1 MIFHSNLIELLHW
14 RALHQPDRLAY
25 AFLKDGD
32 VEEARLTYAELDKKA
47 NGIAAM
53 LQQEHAHGERV
64 LLVYPSG
71 LDYIAAFFGCLKAG
85 AIAVPTYPPRLNR
98 SLSRLQT
105 IASDALPAVAL
116 TTTSIL
122 SGIEDFLCEDSYLR
136 AARWHA
142 TDTIQDSLGAEWKRP
157 EITGETLAFLQYTSG
172 STGTPKGVMVS
183 NGNLLHN
190 ERIIQQACGHT
201 EESTF
206 VGWLPLYHDM
216 GLIGNILQPLFIGAP
231 SFLMSPAAFLQ
242 SPVCWLRAITRYR
255 AATSGGPNFA
265 YDLCVRR
272 VSAEQ
277 RETLDLSSWNTAFNG
292 AEPIRIATM
301 ERFAD
306 AFQSCGFRRKAFYPC
321 YGLAEATLFVTGD
334 SDRKGPVMLTVRP
347 EALRRGQVVE
357 STDEQEYGQA
367 LVSCGPIPPGQRVV
381 IADPDSCL
389 QSPPGHVGEIWLA
402 GPSVAQGYW
411 GRPQE
416 TEETFRAR
424 FADTGEGPFLRTG
437 DTGFIREGE
446 LFVTGRL
453 KDLII
458 IRGRNY
464 YPQDIELTVERCH
477 PELRPGCGA
486 AFSID
491 AEGEELLVVVQEVQ
505 RRRTANLNHVIGDIR
520 QAIAEEYE
528 LQAHAIVLVQIGGVP
543 KTSSGKVQ
551 RNACREQF
559 LEGGLS
565 VVAEWRSLA
574 PSSEAVS
581 AGSTLLPGNREDVES
596 WLRSWLAA
604 RLNIRTDHLEGD
616 RPFTRYGID
625 SLVAVELAHEIEMKL
640 GIVAPLSAFLQ
651 SASLSEL
658 AAHVFAASTTPARSL
673 RRAGIGNSS
682 EHPLSRGQEA
692 LLFLHQLNPA
702 SPAYNI
708 VGALRIPARADVGRL
723 RRAFQALVDRHAS
736 LRTTFEVRSGKPVQK
751 IHERVDLCFEE
762 VDLPEA
768 DEELLMMRVNEEAQ
782 RPFDLEAGPLFRV
795 QVFAIPDGGRILLVS
810 VHHIVAD
817 FWSLAV
823 LIQELDALYTV
834 GKKDA
839 DPTLLPLSLE
849 YVDYVRWQAESL
861 AGDEGEKLW
870 SYWRE
875 QLSGELPV
883 LNLPLDRQR
892 EGGDQGG
899 SQSLKLS
906 PELTQALKELSRSR
920 DATLFSTLLTG
931 YYVLLHRY
939 TGQEAIIL
947 GSPTAGRHRAGSSNV
962 VGYFVNTLPLRV
974 RVAGNLTVET
984 LLANVKQTV
993 LDALDHQDYPL
1004 ATLVE
1009 RLKPGRH
1016 PGRVSLFQTVF
1027 VMQKMPT
1034 LGSAGLESLALGEA
1048 GVRLGGSLDFE
1059 SVALEQRTALFDLT
1073 LTMAE
1078 VENRLMA
1085 TLQYRSE
1092 IFEAATAARMLKHF
1106 EMLLE
1111 GIVASPEMRVSELP
1125 LLTAEEQIALGERW
1139 NNDKECHEHGQ
1150 KPDAYSRMTLH
1161 EAFARQARE
1170 TPDAIAV
1177 TFEGRRMT
1185 YAELDSSANQLA
1197 RYLRRE
1203 GVSAE
1208 ALVGVMMHRSLDMVV
1223 TLLGI
1228 LKAGGAYVPLDPSY
1242 PADRLRWM
1250 MDDSRVCVV
1259 VTEERFADKL
1269 HPGVAAVIVEAD
1281 RDYINREDDGSLPDV
1296 VCAENAAYVIYT
1308 SGSTGT
1314 PKGVVV
1320 THNNVQRLF
1329 TATRGWFDFDAGDE
1343 WTMFHSYAFDFS
1355 VWELWGALLHGG
1367 RLVVVPYLLSRSPET
1382 FYELLR
1388 EEGVTVLNQTPS
1400 AFRQLMQVDAKSG
1413 AGSPLRL
1420 RYVIFGGEALDVRSL
1435 RPWFERHGEEHPRMV
1450 NMYGITET
1458 TVHVTYR
1465 LLQEAD
1471 AIGATGSLIGGP
1483 IPDLQLYPLDLS
1495 GGPVPIGVVGEL
1507 YVGGEG
1513 LSRGYLGRP
1522 DLTADRFVPDPF
1534 SGRPGKRLYRTGDLG
1549 RLTASSDIEFL
1560 GRADDQVKIRGFRIE
1575 PGEVEAALL
1584 QQPGVREAIVVA
1596 RADDS
1601 GDSRLVAYI
1610 VADQEDSLNSS
1621 ALHRFL
1627 KERLPQHMIPSAF
1640 VTVDKCPLTINGK
1653 IDLRAL
1659 SAMESELTLSRSFL
1673 PPRDEVEEIL
1683 ADVWAEVLGVPRVG
1697 IHDNFFEMGGDS
1709 IRSIQLRSQAL
1720 ERGLDISLLQIF
1732 ERQTIAELARDIAR
1746 GVQPQTDMLR
1756 KQPFGLISDKDR
1768 EKLPPTVEDA
1778 YPLTKLQL
1786 GLVFHSAHSA
1796 DYETYITSVH
1806 MRAPLDMNS
1815 LRQAIKRLVARHEM
1829 LRTSFYLTGFSE
1841 ALQLVHRAAPLHLEI
1856 HDLRRLSRDEQE
1868 RLLAAWFENQR
1879 KTACDWANLP
1889 LVRFIIHRR
1898 SHDAFQFT
1906 LAEPFL
1912 DGWSVASLLTELFTL
1927 YVSNLTK
1934 AGDFELPPMRASIG
1948 DYVALEREAL
1958 ASVETR
1964 EYWTEKL
1971 HDCKASR
1978 LPRLPRA
1985 LRLLSESVSVR
1996 RLNVPISDEVSVG
2009 LQRLSAA
2016 LGVSLKSVLL
2026 AAHVKVLSLILGRA
2040 DVITGVLANGRPET
2054 VDGERLLGLFLN
2066 AMPFRF
2072 AVEGGA
2078 WEELIRATFDAEL
2091 EMLPHR
2097 RYPLAE
2103 LQRAQGRVSL
2113 FDTVFNFTH
2122 FHVYEGL
2129 EKLNAVEVLDT
2140 YASEQTYFDLTAQ
2153 FNIDHAAATF
2163 RLRLAL
2169 DYIATELSDE
2179 QVVSIGNHYGRVL
2192 AAMVEDP
2199 AGRHESLPRIPDNE
2213 RRKVLVDWNETANHY
2228 AEPHLLHSLIES
2240 QVARTPRNVAVVFE
2254 EEALTY
2260 DELNRRAN
2268 QLAHYLI
2275 SVGARPET
2283 PVGVLMDR
2291 SVDIVVGLLA
2301 VLKTG
2306 APYLPLDADY
2316 PDERLNF
2323 MLNDGHVSLVLTQER
2338 WLPRISSLAVR
2349 VVCVDGI
2356 GNALRSFPKEN
2367 PDISAAPENL
2377 AYVIYTSGSTGEPK
2391 GATNTHAGICN
2402 RLLWMQDEYRLTEA
2416 DRVLQKTPFSF
2427 DVSVWEFFW
2436 PLLVGARLIVARPGG
2451 HQDPAYLIRLIE
2463 EQGVSIVH
2471 FVPSMLQVLLEQ
2483 PGLEACSSLKRVI
2496 CSGEALPFQLQQ
2508 RFFARLRAD
2517 LHNLYGP
2524 TEAAVDVTFW
2534 RCDPRDERQVV
2545 PIGRPISNT
2554 QIYILDESCE
2564 PVPIGVEGELH
2575 IAGAN
2580 LARDY
2585 LNQPGLTAT
2594 KFIPNPFSDGGARLY
2609 KTGDLARYLM
2619 DGSIEFLGRID
2630 HQIKLRGCRIE
2641 LGEIEAVL
2649 SSHPSIREAVATA
2662 ETGSSGNHRLTAYV
2676 VPAREPAPTVAELRS
2691 FLRRK
2696 LPAYMVPNDFIT
2708 LSALPISAN
2717 GKLDRRKL
2725 PDAAAQ
2731 QRRNEQLNRLVD
2743 ELERLSEEEARAAL
2757 VGTMSDGAKS
2767 PGRERRG
2774 QID

>member
-1 MIFHSNLIELLHW
+1 MIFHSNLVELLHW

-53 LQQEHAHGERV
+53 LQQARAQGERI

-105 IASDALPAVAL
+105 IASDAQPAIAL
-116 TTTSIL
+116 TTSSIL
-122 SGIEDFLCEDSYLR
+122 SGIEDFLCEDPYLR
-136 AARWHA
+136 AARWQA
-142 TDTIQDSLGAEWKRP
+142 TDTIQDSLGAEWKP
-157 EITGETLAFLQYTSG
+157 PDITGETLAFLQYTSG
-172 STGTPKGVMVS
+172 STATPKGVMVS
-183 NGNLLHN
+183 HGNLLHN
-190 ERIIQQACGHT
+190 ERLIQQACGHT

-292 AEPIRIATM
+292 AEPIRLATM
-301 ERFAD
+301 ERFAS
-306 AFQSCGFRRKAFYPC
+306 AFQSCGFRRNAFYPC

-334 SDRKGPVMLTVRP
+334 SYRKGPVALTVQP
-347 EALRRGQVVE
+347 EALRRRRVVE
-357 STDEQEYGQA
+357 STDEQGHSQA
-367 LVSCGPIPPGQRVV
+367 LVSCGPTLPGQRVV
-381 IADPDSCL
+381 IADPDSRL
-389 QSPPGHVGEIWLA
+389 QSPHGHIGEIWLA

-411 GRPQE
+411 GHPQG
-416 TEETFRAR
+416 TEETFHAR
-424 FADTGEGPFLRTG
+424 LADTGEGPFLRTG
-437 DTGFIREGE
+437 DTGFVREGE

-491 AEGEELLVVVQEVQ
+491 AEGEELLVVVQEAQ
-505 RRRTANLNHVIGDIR
+505 RRRTANLNHIIGDIR
-520 QAIAEEYE
+520 QAIAEEHE
-528 LQAHAIVLVQIGGVP
+528 LQAHAIVLVQVGGVP

-551 RNACREQF
+551 RSACREHF
-559 LEGGLS
+559 LEGSLS
-565 VVAEWRSLA
+565 VVAEWRALA
-574 PSSEAVS
+574 PSGETVS
-581 AGSTLLPGNREDVES
+581 AGPTLLPSSREDVES

-604 RLNIRTDHLEGD
+604 RLNIRPEELEGD

-625 SLVAVELAHEIEMKL
+625 SLAAVELAHEIETQL
-640 GIVAPLSAFLQ
+640 GVVAPLSALLQ
-651 SASLSEL
+651 STSLSEL
-658 AAHVFAASTTPARSL
+658 VTRVFATSTSPARSL
-673 RRAGIGNSS
+673 RQTGRGDKS

-692 LLFLHQLNPA
+692 LFFLHQLNPD

-708 VGALRIPARADVGRL
+708 AGALRIPAHADVGRL

-736 LRTTFEVRSGKPVQK
+736 LRTTFGVRSGKPAQR
-751 IHERVDLCFEE
+751 IHERMELCFQEI
-762 VDLPEA
+762 DLPEV
-768 DEELLMMRVNEEAQ
+768 DEESLMRRVNEEAQ
-782 RPFDLEAGPLFRV
+782 RPFDLEIGPLLRA
-795 QVFAIPDGGRILLVS
+795 QVFTIPGSGRILLVS
-810 VHHIVAD
+810 IHHIVAD

-823 LIQELDALYTV
+823 LIQELDTLYAADN
-834 GKKDA
+834 KDA
-839 DPTLLPLSLE
+839 DPTLPPLSLE
-849 YVDYVRWQAESL
+849 YVDYSRWQAELL
-861 AGDEGEKLW
+861 AGAEGERLW

-883 LNLPLDRQR
+883 LNLPSDSRR
-892 EGGDQGG
+892 HGGDSGG

-906 PELTQALKELSRSR
+906 PELTRDLKELSRSR
-920 DATLFSTLLTG
+920 DTTLFCTLLTG
-931 YYVLLHRY
+931 YYVLLRRY
-939 TGQEAIIL
+939 TGQEDIIL

-974 RVAGNLTVET
+974 RVAGDLTVET
-984 LLANVKQTV
+984 LLTRVKQAV
-993 LDALDHQDYPL
+993 LDALDHQEYPL

-1009 RLKPGRH
+1009 RLNPGRH
-1016 PGRVSLFQTVF
+1016 PGRGSLFQTVF
-1027 VMQKMPT
+1027 VMQKTPT
-1034 LGSAGLESLALGEA
+1034 LGVPGLESLALGEA

-1059 SVALEQRTALFDLT
+1059 SVAIEQRTALFDLT

-1078 VENRLMA
+1078 VENRLVA
-1085 TLQYRSE
+1085 TLQYRSAL
-1092 IFEAATAARMLKHF
+1092 FDAAPAARMLKHF
-1106 EMLLE
+1106 ETLLE
-1111 GIVASPEMRVSELP
+1111 GIVASPEMLVSELP
-1125 LLTAEEQIALGERW
+1125 LLTAEEQRALGKRW
-1139 NNDKECHEHGQ
+1139 NKDKGCQGRYRKHGV
-1150 KPDAYSRMTLH
+1150 DSRMTLH
-1161 EAFARQARE
+1161 AAFARQVRE
-1170 TPDAIAV
+1170 TPDAIAI
-1177 TFEGRRMT
+1177 TFEERRMT
-1185 YAELDSSANQLA
+1185 YAELDSRANQLA
-1197 RYLRRE
+1197 RYLRRQ

-1208 ALVGVMMHRSLDMVV
+1208 ALVGVMMSRSLDMVV
-1223 TLLGI
+1223 ALLGV

-1242 PADRLRWM
+1242 PTDRLRWM
-1250 MDDSRVCVV
+1250 MGDSRVCVV

-1269 HPGVAAVIVEAD
+1269 SPGVTAVVIDAD
-1281 RDYINREDDGSLPDV
+1281 RDYIGREDAGSLPDV
-1296 VCAENAAYVIYT
+1296 AHAENAAYVIYT

-1320 THNNVQRLF
+1320 THDNVRRLF
-1329 TATRGWFDFDAGDE
+1329 TATSGWFDFDAGDV

-1367 RLVVVPYLLSRSPET
+1367 RLVVVPYMLSRSPEA
-1382 FYELLR
+1382 FYELLC
-1388 EEGVTVLNQTPS
+1388 EEGVTALNQTPS
-1400 AFRQLMQVDAKSG
+1400 AFRQLIRGDAKSG
-1413 AGSPLRL
+1413 MSGALRL
-1420 RYVIFGGEALDVRSL
+1420 RYVIFGGEALNVQGL
-1435 RPWFERHGEEHPRMV
+1435 KPWFERHGDQRPRMV

-1465 LLQEAD
+1465 PLREAD
-1471 AIGATGSLIGGP
+1471 AISAIGSLIGGP
-1483 IPDLQLYPLDLS
+1483 IPDLQLYPLDFS
-1495 GGPVPIGVVGEL
+1495 GRPVPIGVVGEL

-1522 DLTADRFVPDPF
+1522 DLTAERFVPDPF

-1549 RLTASSDIEFL
+1549 RLTASDDIEFL
-1560 GRADDQVKIRGFRIE
+1560 GRADNQVKIRGFRIE
-1575 PGEVEAALL
+1575 PGEIEAALL
-1584 QQPGVREAIVVA
+1584 QYPGVREAIVAV

-1601 GDSRLVAYI
+1601 GDNRLVAY
-1610 VADQEDSLNSS
+1610 VVTDQEEASNSS
-1621 ALHRFL
+1621 ALHHFL

-1640 VTVDKCPLTINGK
+1640 VVVDKFPLTVNGK

-1659 SAMESELTLSRSFL
+1659 SARESAPALSRSFS

-1683 ADVWAEVLGVPRVG
+1683 TEVWAEALGVPRVG

-1709 IRSIQLRSQAL
+1709 IRSIQVRSLAL

-1732 ERQTIAELARDIAR
+1732 EHQTIAELARDVAR
-1746 GVQPQTDMLR
+1746 GVQTRSDPLR
-1756 KQPFGLISDKDR
+1756 KRPFSLISDKDR
-1768 EKLPPTVEDA
+1768 EKLPATVEDA

-1786 GLVFHSAHSA
+1786 GLIFHSAHSA
-1796 DYETYITSVH
+1796 DYETYVTSVH
-1806 MRAPLDMNS
+1806 VRAPLDMSS
-1815 LRQAIKRLVARHEM
+1815 LRQAIERLVARHET
-1829 LRTSFYLTGFSE
+1829 LRASFDLTGFSE
-1841 ALQLVHRAAPLHLEI
+1841 PLQLAHRTAPLHLEV
-1856 HDLRRLSRDEQE
+1856 HDLRLLPSDEQE
-1868 RLLAAWFENQR
+1868 RLLAAWFETQR
-1879 KTACDWANLP
+1879 KTKCDWRRLP
-1889 LVRFIIHRR
+1889 LVRFAVHRR
-1898 SHDAFQFT
+1898 SQDTFQFT

-1927 YVSNLTK
+1927 YVSSLTE
-1934 AGDFELPPMRASIG
+1934 AGDFELPPVRASIG

-1958 ASVETR
+1958 ASVGTR
-1964 EYWTEKL
+1964 KYWTEKL
-1971 HDCKASR
+1971 RDCTPSR

-1985 LRLLSESVSVR
+1985 WRLSSESACVR
-1996 RLNVPISDEVSVG
+1996 RLNVPIPDDVSVG

-2016 LGVSLKSVLL
+2016 LGVPLKSVLL
-2026 AAHVKVLSLILGRA
+2026 AAHVKVLSLTLGRA
-2040 DVITGVLANGRPET
+2040 DVMTGVLANGRPET
-2054 VDGERLLGLFLN
+2054 VDGARLLGLFLN
-2066 AMPFRF
+2066 ATPFRF
-2072 AVEGGA
+2072 AIEGGS
-2078 WEELIRATFDAEL
+2078 WEELISAAFDAEL
-2091 EMLPHR
+2091 EMFPHR

-2103 LQRAQGRVSL
+2103 LQRAHGRAPL

-2122 FHVYEGL
+2122 FHVYVGL
-2129 EKLNAVEVLDT
+2129 EKLKTIEVLDT

-2153 FNIDHAAATF
+2153 FNIDHAAAAF

-2179 QVVSIGNHYGRVL
+2179 QVVSIGDHYARVM
-2192 AAMVEDP
+2192 AAMVGDP
-2199 AGRHESLPRIPDNE
+2199 GKRHESLPRTSDDE
-2213 RRKVLVDWNETANHY
+2213 RRKALVDWNKTAKHY
-2228 AEPHLLHSLIES
+2228 AEPQLLHRLIES
-2240 QVARTPRNVAVVFE
+2240 QVARAPHNVAVVFE
-2254 EEALTY
+2254 EEQLTY

-2268 QLAHYLI
+2268 RLAHYLI

-2291 SVDIVVGLLA
+2291 SADMVVGLLA
-2301 VLKTG
+2301 VLKAG
-2306 APYLPLDADY
+2306 APYLPLDPDY

-2323 MLNDGHVSLVLTQER
+2323 MLKDGQASLVLTQER
-2338 WLPRISSLAVR
+2338 WLPRISAPAVLVVR
-2349 VVCVDGI
+2349 VDNIEG
-2356 GNALRSFPKEN
+2356 ALRYFPEEN
-2367 PDISAAPENL
+2367 PDVPAAPENS
-2377 AYVIYTSGSTGEPK
+2377 AYVIYTSGSTGAPK
-2391 GATNTHAGICN
+2391 GAINTHAGICN

-2416 DRVLQKTPFSF
+2416 DCVLQKTPFSF

-2451 HQDPAYLIRLIE
+2451 HQDPAYLIRLIK
-2463 EQGVSIVH
+2463 EQDVSIAH
-2471 FVPSMLQVLLEQ
+2471 FVPSMLRVLLEQ
-2483 PGLEACSSLKRVI
+2483 PGLEACGSLKRVI

-2508 RFFARLRAD
+2508 YFFARLRAE

-2554 QIYILDESCE
+2554 QIYLLDESCDLA
-2564 PVPIGVEGELH
+2564 PIGSEGELY

-2580 LARDY
+2580 LARGY
-2585 LNQPGLTAT
+2585 LNQPGLTAA
-2594 KFIPNPFSDGGARLY
+2594 KFIPNPFGEGGARLY
-2609 KTGDLARYLM
+2609 KTGDIARYLT
-2619 DGSIEFLGRID
+2619 DGGIEFLGRID
-2630 HQIKLRGCRIE
+2630 HQVKLRGCRIE

-2649 SSHPSIREAVATA
+2649 SSHPVVREAVVTVEAA
-2662 ETGSSGNHRLTAYV
+2662 SGGNHRLTAYV
-2676 VPAREPAPTVAELRS
+2676 TPARGSAPTVAELRS
-2691 FLRRK
+2691 FLRSK
-2696 LPAYMVPNDFIT
+2696 LPAYMAPNDFII
-2708 LSALPISAN
+2708 LSALPIGAN

-2725 PDAAAQ
+2725 PDAARR
-2731 QRRNEQLNRLVD
+2731 QRRNEQLGRLVD
-2743 ELERLSEEEARAAL
+2743 QLEQLSEEEATAAL
-2757 VGTMSDGAKS
+2757 SGTDA
-2767 PGRERRG
+2767 
-2774 QID
+2774 

>member
-1 MIFHSNLIELLHW
+1 MIFHSNLLQLLHW

-32 VEEARLTYAELDKKA
+32 VEEARLTYAELDEKA
-47 NGIAAM
+47 KGVAAM
-53 LQQEHAHGERV
+53 LQQEHAQGERV

-105 IASDALPAVAL
+105 IASDALPAIAL
-116 TTTSIL
+116 TTSSIL
-122 SGIEDFLCEDSYLR
+122 SGIEDFLCEDPHLG

-142 TDTIQDSLGAEWKRP
+142 TDTIQDSLGADWRP
-157 EITGETLAFLQYTSG
+157 PDITGETLAFLQYTSG
-172 STGTPKGVMVS
+172 STATPKGVMVS
-183 NGNLLHN
+183 HGNLLHN
-190 ERIIQQACGHT
+190 ERLIQQACGHT

-242 SPVCWLRAITRYR
+242 SPVCWLRAIACYR

-277 RETLDLSSWNTAFNG
+277 RETLDLSSWSTAFNG
-292 AEPIRIATM
+292 AEPIRLATM
-301 ERFAD
+301 ERFAS
-306 AFQSCGFRRKAFYPC
+306 AFQSCGFQRKAFYPC
-321 YGLAEATLFVTGD
+321 YGLAEGTLFVSGD
-334 SDRKGPVMLTVRP
+334 SYRKGPVALTVRP
-347 EALRRGQVVE
+347 EVLRRRQVVE
-357 STDEQEYGQA
+357 STDEQEYGQT
-367 LVSCGPIPPGQRVV
+367 LVSCGPILPGQRVV
-381 IADPDSCL
+381 IADPDSHL
-389 QSPPGHVGEIWLA
+389 QSTPGHVGEIWLA

-416 TEETFRAR
+416 TEEIFHAR
-424 FADTGEGPFLRTG
+424 LTDTGEGPFLRTG
-437 DTGFIREGE
+437 DTGFIRDGE

-491 AEGEELLVVVQEVQ
+491 VEGEELLVVVQEVQ
-505 RRRTANLNHVIGDIR
+505 RRRTANLNNIIGDIR
-520 QAIAEEYE
+520 QAIAEEHE
-528 LQAHAIVLVQIGGVP
+528 LQAHAIVLVQVGGVP

-551 RNACREQF
+551 RNACRKQF
-559 LEGGLS
+559 LEESLN
-565 VVAEWRSLA
+565 VVAEWRALT
-574 PSSEAVS
+574 PSSETNAT
-581 AGSTLLPGNREDVES
+581 GSTLLPGNRPGNRKDFES
-596 WLRSWLAA
+596 WLRSWLAT
-604 RLNIRTDHLEGD
+604 RLNIRTDELAGD

-625 SLVAVELAHEIEMKL
+625 SLAAVELVHEIETRL
-640 GIVAPLSAFLQ
+640 GIVTPLSVLLQ
-651 SASLSEL
+651 STSLSEL
-658 AAHVFAASTTPARSL
+658 ATHVFAASTTTAKPLRQAGRSN
-673 RRAGIGNSS
+673 AS
-682 EHPLSRGQEA
+682 EYPLSRGQEA
-692 LLFLHQLNPA
+692 LFFLHQINPDN
-702 SPAYNI
+702 PAYNI
-708 VGALRIPARADVGRL
+708 VGALRIPAHADIKRL
-723 RRAFQALVDRHAS
+723 RQAFQALVDRHTS
-736 LRTTFEVRSGKPVQK
+736 LRTTFVVRSGKPVQR
-751 IHERVDLCFEE
+751 IHERVELCFLE

-768 DEELLMMRVNEEAQ
+768 NEELLMRRVNEEAQ
-782 RPFDLEAGPLFRV
+782 RPFDLETGSLLRV
-795 QVFAIPDGGRILLVS
+795 HVFAIPNGGRILLVS
-810 VHHIVAD
+810 MHHIVAD

-823 LIQELDALYTV
+823 LFKELDALYAV
-834 GKKDA
+834 GEKDA
-839 DPTLLPLSLE
+839 DLTLPSLSLE

-861 AGDEGEKLW
+861 SGAEEERLW

-883 LNLPLDRQR
+883 LNLPFDRQR
-892 EGGDQGG
+892 QGGDQGG

-906 PELTQALKELSRSR
+906 PKLTRDLQEFGHSR
-920 DATLFSTLLTG
+920 DTTLFSTLLTG

-939 TGQEAIIL
+939 TGQEDIIL
-947 GSPTAGRHRAGSSNV
+947 GSPVAGRHRAGSSNI

-974 RVAGNLTVET
+974 KVAGYLTVET
-984 LLANVKQTV
+984 LLTRVKQTV
-993 LDALDHQDYPL
+993 LDALDHQEYPL
-1004 ATLVE
+1004 ATLIE

-1027 VMQKMPT
+1027 VMQKMPA
-1034 LGSAGLESLALGEA
+1034 LGVQGLESLALGET

-1078 VENRLMA
+1078 VENRLVA
-1085 TLQYRSE
+1085 SLQYRSAL
-1092 IFEAATAARMLKHF
+1092 FEAATADRMLKHF
-1106 EMLLE
+1106 ETLLE
-1111 GIVASPEMRVSELP
+1111 SIVASPEKRVSELP
-1125 LLTAEEQIALGERW
+1125 LLTAEELRALGGHWKNDEGRQERY
-1139 NNDKECHEHGQ
+1139 Q
-1150 KPDAYSRMTLH
+1150 KTGARSRITLH
-1161 EAFARQARE
+1161 DAFARQAGE

-1177 TFEGRRMT
+1177 TFEGRWMT
-1185 YAELDSSANQLA
+1185 YAELDGRANQLA
-1197 RYLRRE
+1197 RYLRRQ

-1208 ALVGVMMHRSLDMVV
+1208 ALVGVMMRRSLDMVM

-1242 PADRLRWM
+1242 PTDLLRWM
-1250 MDDSRVCVV
+1250 MDDSGVCVV
-1259 VTEERFADKL
+1259 VTEERFAHKL
-1269 HPGVAAVIVEAD
+1269 HPGVAAVIVESD

-1296 VCAENAAYVIYT
+1296 ACAENAAYVIYT

-1320 THNNVQRLF
+1320 THDNVQRLF
-1329 TATRGWFDFDAGDE
+1329 TSTRGWFDFDAGDV

-1367 RLVVVPYLLSRSPET
+1367 RLVVVPYMLSRSPEA

-1435 RPWFERHGEEHPRMV
+1435 KPWFERHGEGRMV

-1465 LLQEAD
+1465 LLQEVD
-1471 AIGATGSLIGGP
+1471 AIGAAGSFIGGP
-1483 IPDLQLYPLDLS
+1483 IPDLQLYLLDFW
-1495 GGPVPIGVVGEL
+1495 GGLVPIGVVGEL

-1522 DLTADRFVPDPF
+1522 ELTAERFVPDPF
-1534 SGRPGKRLYRTGDLG
+1534 SGWPGKRLYRTGDIG
-1549 RLTASSDIEFL
+1549 RLTASDDIEFL
-1560 GRADDQVKIRGFRIE
+1560 GRADNQIKIRGFRIE
-1575 PGEVEAALL
+1575 PGEVKAALL
-1584 QQPGVREAIVVA
+1584 QCPGVREAVVAA

-1601 GDSRLVAYI
+1601 GDNRLVAY
-1610 VADQEDSLNSS
+1610 VVTDQEDSPSSS
-1621 ALHRFL
+1621 ALYRFL
-1627 KERLPQHMIPSAF
+1627 RERLPQHMIPSTF
-1640 VTVDKCPLTINGK
+1640 VAVDTFPLTVNGK
-1653 IDLRAL
+1653 VDVRAL
-1659 SAMESELTLSRSFL
+1659 SGRESPPALSSSFS

-1683 ADVWAEVLGVPRVG
+1683 AEVWAEALGAPCVG
-1697 IHDNFFEMGGDS
+1697 IHDNFFELGGDS
-1709 IRSIQLRSQAL
+1709 IRSIQVRSRAL

-1732 ERQTIAELARDIAR
+1732 EHQTIAELARDVAS
-1746 GVQPQTDMLR
+1746 GVQTQTDQLR
-1756 KQPFGLISDKDR
+1756 KRPLSLISDKDR
-1768 EKLPPTVEDA
+1768 EKLPSTIEDA

-1796 DYETYITSVH
+1796 DYETYVTSLHLRV
-1806 MRAPLDMNS
+1806 PLDVVS
-1815 LRQAIKRLVARHEM
+1815 LQQSIERLVARHEM
-1829 LRTSFYLTGFSE
+1829 LRTSFHLTGFSE
-1841 ALQLVHRAAPLHLEI
+1841 PLQLVHRAAPLHLEI
-1856 HDLRRLSRDEQE
+1856 HDLSHLSRDEQE
-1868 RLLAAWFENQR
+1868 HLLAAWLEDQR
-1879 KTACDWANLP
+1879 KTTCDWARLP
-1889 LVRFIIHRR
+1889 LVRFAIHQRTE
-1898 SHDAFQFT
+1898 DAFQFT

-1927 YVSNLTK
+1927 YVSKLAR
-1934 AGDFELPPMRASIG
+1934 AGDLGLPPVRASIR
-1948 DYVALEREAL
+1948 DYVGLERDAM
-1958 ASVETR
+1958 ASIETR

-1971 HDCKASR
+1971 RDCEASR

-1985 LRLLSESVSVR
+1985 RCLPSESVYVR
-1996 RLNVPISDEVSVG
+1996 RLNVPISDEVSIG

-2016 LGVSLKSVLL
+2016 LGVPLKSVLL

-2040 DVITGVLANGRPET
+2040 DVMTGVLANGRPET

-2072 AVEGGA
+2072 AIEGGS
-2078 WEELIRATFDAEL
+2078 WEELVRATFEAEL
-2091 EMLPHR
+2091 EMFPHR

-2103 LQRAQGRVSL
+2103 LQRAHGRFSL

-2129 EKLNAVEVLDT
+2129 EKLKTLEVLSA

-2169 DYIATELSDE
+2169 DYLATELSDE
-2179 QVVSIGNHYGRVL
+2179 QVVSIGDQYARVL
-2192 AAMVEDP
+2192 AAMAEDP
-2199 AGRHESLPRIPDNE
+2199 GGRHELLSRISDNE
-2213 RRKVLVDWNETANHY
+2213 RHKALVGWNETARHY
-2228 AEPHLLHSLIES
+2228 AEPQLLHSLIES
-2240 QVARTPRNVAVVFE
+2240 QVTRTPQNVAVVFE
-2254 EEALTY
+2254 DEELTY
-2260 DELNRRAN
+2260 DEMNCRAN
-2268 QLAHYLI
+2268 RLANYLI

-2283 PVGVLMDR
+2283 PVGVLMER
-2291 SVDIVVGLLA
+2291 SADIVVGLLA

-2316 PDERLNF
+2316 PDERLHF
-2323 MLNDGHVSLVLTQER
+2323 MLRDGKVSLVLTKER
-2338 WLPRISSLAVR
+2338 WLPRISSSAVQI
-2349 VVCVDGI
+2349 VCMDNI
-2356 GNALRSFPKEN
+2356 GSVLHSFTKEN
-2367 PDISAAPENL
+2367 PDIPVAPEGL

-2391 GATNTHAGICN
+2391 GAMNTHAGICN
-2402 RLLWMQDEYRLTEA
+2402 RLLWMQDEYCLTEA

-2451 HQDPAYLIRLIE
+2451 HQDPAYLIRLIK
-2463 EQGVSIVH
+2463 EQEVSIVH
-2471 FVPSMLQVLLEQ
+2471 FVPSMLQILLEQ

-2508 RFFARLRAD
+2508 RFFVRLRAD

-2524 TEAAVDVTFW
+2524 TEASVDVTFW
-2534 RCDPRDERQVV
+2534 RCDPQDERQVV

-2554 QIYILDESCE
+2554 QIYLLDESCE

-2580 LARDY
+2580 LARGY
-2585 LNQPGLTAT
+2585 LNQPGLTAS
-2594 KFIPNPFSDGGARLY
+2594 KFIPNQFGMGGARLY

-2630 HQIKLRGCRIE
+2630 HQVKLHGCRVE
-2641 LGEIEAVL
+2641 LGEIEAIL
-2649 SSHPSIREAVATA
+2649 SSHPSVREAVVMA
-2662 ETGSSGNHRLTAYV
+2662 ETVSGGNYRLTAYI
-2676 VPAREPAPTVAELRS
+2676 VPARESAPTAAELRN
-2691 FLRRK
+2691 FLRSK

-2708 LSALPISAN
+2708 LSALPIGAN

-2725 PDAAAQ
+2725 PDAARQ
-2731 QRRNEQLNRLVD
+2731 QRRNEQLSHLLD
-2743 ELERLSEEEARAAL
+2743 ELERLSEEEAKAAL
-2757 VGTMSDGAKS
+2757 VGTDL
-2767 PGRERRG
+2767 
-2774 QID
+2774 

>member
-25 AFLKDGD
+25 AFLTDGD
-32 VEEARLTYAELDKKA
+32 IEEARLTYAELDERA
-47 NGIAAM
+47 NGIAAI
-53 LQQEHAHGERV
+53 LQQERAQGERV

-105 IASDALPAVAL
+105 ISSDAQPAIAL
-116 TTTSIL
+116 TTSSIL
-122 SGIEDFLCEDSYLR
+122 SGVGDFLCEDPYLG
-136 AARWHA
+136 AVRWHA
-142 TDTIQDSLGAEWKRP
+142 TDAIQDSLGADWKP
-157 EITGETLAFLQYTSG
+157 PDITGETLAFLQYTSG
-172 STGTPKGVMVS
+172 STATPKGVMVS
-183 NGNLLHN
+183 HGNLLDN
-190 ERIIQQACGHT
+190 ERLIQQACGHT

-292 AEPIRIATM
+292 AEPIRLATM
-301 ERFAD
+301 ERFAS

-321 YGLAEATLFVTGD
+321 YGLAEGTLFVSGD
-334 SDRKGPVMLTVRP
+334 SYRKGPVALTVRP
-347 EALRRGQVVE
+347 EALRRRQVIE

-367 LVSCGPIPPGQRVV
+367 LVSCGPILPGQRVV
-381 IADPDSCL
+381 IADPDNLL
-389 QSPPGHVGEIWLA
+389 QSPPDHVGEIWLA

-416 TEETFRAR
+416 TEETFHAR
-424 FADTGEGPFLRTG
+424 LADTGDGPFLRTG
-437 DTGFIREGE
+437 DTGFIRDGE
-446 LFVTGRL
+446 LFITGRL

-505 RRRTANLNHVIGDIR
+505 RRRTASLNRLIGDIR
-520 QAIAEEYE
+520 QAIAEEHE
-528 LQAHAIVLVQIGGVP
+528 LQTHAVVLVQVGGVP

-551 RNACREQF
+551 RSSCREQF
-559 LEGGLS
+559 LEGSLN
-565 VVAEWRSLA
+565 VVAEWRALA
-574 PSSEAVS
+574 PSSETAS
-581 AGSTLLPGNREDVES
+581 AGPTLFPGNREDVES

-604 RLNIRTDHLEGD
+604 RLNIRTDELEEGK
-616 RPFTRYGID
+616 PFTRYGID
-625 SLVAVELAHEIEMKL
+625 SLAAVELAHEIETQL
-640 GIVAPLSAFLQ
+640 GIVAPLSALLQ
-651 SASLSEL
+651 STSLSEL
-658 AAHVFAASTTPARSL
+658 ATQVFAASTTPARSL
-673 RRAGIGNSS
+673 RRAGLGNSS

-692 LLFLHQLNPA
+692 IFFLHQLNLA

-708 VGALRIPARADVGRL
+708 VGALRIPARADVQRL
-723 RRAFQALVDRHAS
+723 RWAFQALVDRHAS
-736 LRTTFEVRSGKPVQK
+736 LRTTFEVRSGKPVQR
-751 IHERVDLCFEE
+751 IHERVELCFQE

-768 DEELLMMRVNEEAQ
+768 NEGSVMRRVNEEAQ
-782 RPFDLEAGPLFRV
+782 QPFDLETGPLLRV
-795 QVFAIPDGGRILLVS
+795 HVVAVPDGGRVILVS

-823 LIQELDALYTV
+823 LIQELDTLYAA
-834 GKKDA
+834 GEKDA
-839 DPTLLPLSLE
+839 HPTLPPLSLE

-861 AGDEGEKLW
+861 ANVEGERLW

-883 LNLPLDRQR
+883 LNLSLDRQR
-892 EGGDQGG
+892 QGGESGG

-906 PELTQALKELSRSR
+906 LELTRDLKELSRSR
-920 DATLFSTLLTG
+920 DTTLFSTLLTG

-939 TGQEAIIL
+939 TGQEDIIL
-947 GSPTAGRHRAGSSNV
+947 GSPAAGRHRAGSSNV
-962 VGYFVNTLPLRV
+962 VGYFVNMLPLRV
-974 RVAGNLTVET
+974 SVAGDLTVDT
-984 LLANVKQTV
+984 LLARVKQTV
-993 LDALDHQDYPL
+993 LDALDHQEFPL

-1016 PGRVSLFQTVF
+1016 PDGGSLFQTAF
-1027 VMQKMPT
+1027 IMQKTPA
-1034 LGSAGLESLALGEA
+1034 LGVPGLESLALGEA
-1048 GVRLGGSLDFE
+1048 GARLGGSLDFE
-1059 SVALEQRTALFDLT
+1059 SVALEQRTALFDFT

-1085 TLQYRSE
+1085 MFQYRSD
-1092 IFEAATAARMLKHF
+1092 IFEVATAARMLKHF

-1111 GIVASPEMRVSELP
+1111 GIVASPEIRVSELP
-1125 LLTAEEQIALGERW
+1125 LLTAEEQKALGGRW
-1139 NNDKECHEHGQ
+1139 NNDKECEEHGQ
-1150 KPDAYSRMTLH
+1150 KSDAYSRMTLH

-1177 TFEGRRMT
+1177 TFEGRWMT
-1185 YAELDSSANQLA
+1185 YAELDGCANQLA
-1197 RYLRRE
+1197 RYLRRQ

-1208 ALVGVMMHRSLDMVV
+1208 VLVGVMMGRSPDMVV

-1228 LKAGGAYVPLDPSY
+1228 LKAGGAYMPLDPSY

-1250 MDDSRVCVV
+1250 MDDSGVCVV

-1269 HPGVAAVIVEAD
+1269 HPGVAAVIVESD
-1281 RDYINREDDGSLPDV
+1281 RDYINREDDGSLPDAA
-1296 VCAENAAYVIYT
+1296 CAENAAYVIYT

-1320 THNNVQRLF
+1320 THDNVQRLF
-1329 TATRGWFDFDAGDE
+1329 TSTRGWFAFDAGDV

-1367 RLVVVPYLLSRSPET
+1367 RLIVVPYMLSRSPEA
-1382 FYELLR
+1382 FYELLC
-1388 EEGVTVLNQTPS
+1388 EEVVTVLNQTPS
-1400 AFRQLMQVDAKSG
+1400 AFRQLMQVNAKSG
-1413 AGSPLRL
+1413 AGSRLRL
-1420 RYVIFGGEALDVRSL
+1420 RFVIFGGEALDVRSL
-1435 RPWFERHGEEHPRMV
+1435 RPWYEQHGEEHPRMV

-1465 LLQEAD
+1465 LLSEVD
-1471 AIGATGSLIGGP
+1471 AIGYAGSLIGGP
-1483 IPDLQLYPLDLS
+1483 IPDLQLYLLDLL

-1522 DLTADRFVPDPF
+1522 DLTAERFAPDPF
-1534 SGRPGKRLYRTGDLG
+1534 SGRSGKRLYRTGDLG
-1549 RLTASSDIEFL
+1549 RLTASDDIEFL
-1560 GRADDQVKIRGFRIE
+1560 GRADNQIKVRGFRIE
-1575 PGEVEAALL
+1575 PAEVEAALL
-1584 QQPGVREAIVVA
+1584 KCQGVRETIVAA

-1601 GDSRLVAYI
+1601 GDNRLVAY
-1610 VADQEDSLNSS
+1610 VVTDQEDSPSS
-1621 ALHRFL
+1621 SVLHRFL
-1627 KERLPQHMIPSAF
+1627 KERLPQHMIPFAF
-1640 VTVDKCPLTINGK
+1640 ITIDKFPLTINGK
-1653 IDLRAL
+1653 IDFRAL
-1659 SAMESELTLSRSFL
+1659 SAMESAPALSRSFS
-1673 PPRDEVEEIL
+1673 PPRDEVEETL
-1683 ADVWAEVLGVPRVG
+1683 AEVWAEVLGVPRVG
-1697 IHDNFFEMGGDS
+1697 IHDNFFELGGDS
-1709 IRSIQLRSQAL
+1709 IRSIQVRSRAL
-1720 ERGLDISLLQIF
+1720 EMGLDISLLQIF
-1732 ERQTIAELARDIAR
+1732 EHQTIAELARDAAS
-1746 GVQPQTDMLR
+1746 GVQTQTDPLR
-1756 KQPFGLISDKDR
+1756 KRPLSLISDKDR
-1768 EKLPPTVEDA
+1768 EKLPASIEDA

-1796 DYETYITSVH
+1796 DYETYVTSLH
-1806 MRAPLDMNS
+1806 LRAPLDVVS
-1815 LRQAIKRLVARHEM
+1815 LQQSIERLVARHEM
-1829 LRTSFYLTGFSE
+1829 LRTSFHLTGFSE
-1841 ALQLVHRAAPLHLEI
+1841 PLQLVHRAAPLNLEI
-1856 HDLRRLSRDEQE
+1856 HDLMHLSRDEQE
-1868 RLLAAWFENQR
+1868 HLLAAWLEDQR
-1879 KTACDWANLP
+1879 KTTCNWAHLP
-1889 LVRFIIHRR
+1889 LVRFAVHRR
-1898 SHDAFQFT
+1898 TQEAFQFT

-1912 DGWSVASLLTELFTL
+1912 DGWSVASLLTELFAL

-1934 AGDFELPPMRASIG
+1934 AGDFELPTLRASIR
-1948 DYVALEREAL
+1948 DYIALEREAL

-1985 LRLLSESVSVR
+1985 RRLSSESVYVH
-1996 RLNVPISDEVSVG
+1996 RLNVPISDEVSVR

-2016 LGVSLKSVLL
+2016 LGVPLKSVLL

-2072 AVEGGA
+2072 AVEGGS
-2078 WEELIRATFDAEL
+2078 WEELVRATFDVEL

-2103 LQRAQGRVSL
+2103 LQRTHGRISL

-2129 EKLNAVEVLDT
+2129 EKLQAIEVLDT

-2153 FNIDHAAATF
+2153 FNIDHAAETF

-2169 DYIATELSDE
+2169 DYITTELSDE
-2179 QVVSIGNHYGRVL
+2179 QVISIGDHYARIL
-2192 AAMVEDP
+2192 AAMIEDP
-2199 AGRHESLPRIPDNE
+2199 GARHESLPRISDNE
-2213 RRKVLVDWNETANHY
+2213 RRKALVNWNETTRHY
-2228 AEPHLLHSLIES
+2228 AEPQLLHRLIES
-2240 QVARTPRNVAVVFE
+2240 QVPRTPHNVAVVFE
-2254 EEALTY
+2254 EEQLTY

-2268 QLAHYLI
+2268 RLAHYLI

-2283 PVGVLMDR
+2283 PVGVLMER
-2291 SVDIVVGLLA
+2291 SADMVVGILA

-2316 PDERLNF
+2316 PNERLHL
-2323 MLNDGHVSLVLTQER
+2323 MLRDGQVSLVLTQER
-2338 WLPRISSLAVR
+2338 WLPRISPPVVQ
-2349 VVCVDGI
+2349 VVCVDKI
-2356 GNALRSFPKEN
+2356 GNALRSFSEDN
-2367 PDISAAPENL
+2367 PDIPAAHEDL

-2391 GATNTHAGICN
+2391 GAMNTHAGICN

-2416 DRVLQKTPFSF
+2416 DHVLQKTPSSF

-2451 HQDPAYLIRLIE
+2451 HQDPAYLIRLIK
-2463 EQGVSIVH
+2463 EQDVSIVH

-2483 PGLEACSSLKRVI
+2483 PGLEACNSLKGVI

-2534 RCDPRDERQVV
+2534 RCDPQDERQVV

-2554 QIYILDESCE
+2554 QIYLLDESCE

-2575 IAGAN
+2575 IAGVN
-2580 LARDY
+2580 LARGY
-2585 LNQPGLTAT
+2585 LNQPSLTAAQ
-2594 KFIPNPFSDGGARLY
+2594 FVPNQFSKDGARLY
-2609 KTGDLARYLM
+2609 KTGDIARYLM
-2619 DGSIEFLGRID
+2619 DGNIEFLGRID
-2630 HQIKLRGCRIE
+2630 HQVKLRGCRIE
-2641 LGEIEAVL
+2641 LGEIEAAL
-2649 SSHPSIREAVATA
+2649 RSYPSVREAVVMA
-2662 ETGSSGNHRLTAYV
+2662 ETGSGGNHRLTAYV
-2676 VPAREPAPTVAELRS
+2676 VSARESAPAVAELRS
-2691 FLRRK
+2691 FLRSK

-2708 LSALPISAN
+2708 LSALPIGAN

-2725 PDAAAQ
+2725 PDAASQ
-2731 QRRNEQLNRLVD
+2731 QRRNEQLSGLLD
-2743 ELERLSEEEARAAL
+2743 ELDRLSEEEARAAL
-2757 VGTMSDGAKS
+2757 IGTD
-2767 PGRERRG
+2767 
-2774 QID
+2774 I